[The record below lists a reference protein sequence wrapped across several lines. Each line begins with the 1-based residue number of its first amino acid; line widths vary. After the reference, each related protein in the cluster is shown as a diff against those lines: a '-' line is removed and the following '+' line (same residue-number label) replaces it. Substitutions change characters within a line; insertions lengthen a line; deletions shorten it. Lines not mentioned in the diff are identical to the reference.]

1 MSWRSGKNLHCI
13 QCNQCMSLWFYCGI
27 IEIALH
33 LQKKHKKKNEKW
45 GKRWG
50 WTLRVVLSKNGG
62 MFREIVRFFMGK
74 KIVTYPVVIHC
85 ILWSLRIRL
94 FTRICM
100 RHKLI
105 TIVTDK
111 NKRLFTQC
119 FSSHFI
125 LIIHCYHWYQEWI
138 CWKLWNKTAL
148 GARYHVD
155 QCLNIKKLNIN
166 KNKWWNY
173 TRTLILA
180 VFFFYGVG
188 LVYFLL

>member
-1 MSWRSGKNLHCI
+1 MLTSVICWIFFWLHMYFLWILSFSVDLCEWKGNFFLSLISWRSGKNLHCI
-13 QCNQCMSLWFYCGI
+13 QCNQCICMSLWFYCGI

-50 WTLRVVLSKNGG
+50 WILRVVLSKNGG

-74 KIVTYPVVIHC
+74 KIVTYHVVIHC
-85 ILWSLRIRL
+85 ILYSLRIRL

-138 CWKLWNKTAL
+138 CYKLCKISCWPMFK
-148 GARYHVD
+148 Y
-155 QCLNIKKLNIN
+155 
-166 KNKWWNY
+166 
-173 TRTLILA
+173 
-180 VFFFYGVG
+180 
-188 LVYFLL
+188 

>member
-1 MSWRSGKNLHCI
+1 MRMNFESCIIKNWRHVSRDCEAFH
-13 QCNQCMSLWFYCGI
+13 
-27 IEIALH
+27 
-33 LQKKHKKKNEKW
+33 
-45 GKRWG
+45 
-50 WTLRVVLSKNGG
+50 
-62 MFREIVRFFMGK
+62 GK
-74 KIVTYPVVIHC
+74 KIVTYPLVIHC

-111 NKRLFTQC
+111 NKRLSTQC

-188 LVYFLL
+188 LVFFLL

>member
-1 MSWRSGKNLHCI
+1 M
-13 QCNQCMSLWFYCGI
+13 
-27 IEIALH
+27 
-33 LQKKHKKKNEKW
+33 KNEVKDEDELWELYYQKMAACFERLW
-45 GKRWG
+45 GFSW
-50 WTLRVVLSKNGG
+50 
-62 MFREIVRFFMGK
+62 E

-85 ILWSLRIRL
+85 ILYSLRIRL

>member
-45 GKRWG
+45 GKRG

-85 ILWSLRIRL
+85 ILYSLRIRL

-105 TIVTDK
+105 TIMTERTKDYLLNVFPVISFW
-111 NKRLFTQC
+111 LF
-119 FSSHFI
+119 I
-125 LIIHCYHWYQEWI
+125 VIIDIRNGYVENCET
-138 CWKLWNKTAL
+138 KL
-148 GARYHVD
+148 H
-155 QCLNIKKLNIN
+155 
-166 KNKWWNY
+166 
-173 TRTLILA
+173 
-180 VFFFYGVG
+180 
-188 LVYFLL
+188 LVQDIMLTNV